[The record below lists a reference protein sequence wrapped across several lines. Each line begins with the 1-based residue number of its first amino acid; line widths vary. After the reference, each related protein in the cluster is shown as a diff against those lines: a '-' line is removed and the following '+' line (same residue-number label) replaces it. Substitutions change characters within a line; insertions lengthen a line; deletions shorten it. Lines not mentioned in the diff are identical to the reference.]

1 MGKKEKV
8 QFLTMKNNSTLF
20 TGLYA
25 EFISFCQLKKR
36 IWEKDNIL
44 DCILHE
50 HSNSAWQN

>member
-44 DCILHE
+44 DCILRE
-50 HSNSAWQN
+50 HSNSVWQN